1 VGPVATYGHDQGC
14 SVIGGGGLRRDA
26 AAGALSRRYVYGD
39 FCAGTLWSLRGTPEG
54 GATDVRPEVA
64 KVPQL
69 THIGEGAD
77 GELVFASANGSLY
90 RAVPAAQPADRSRE

>member
-1 VGPVATYGHDQGC
+1 M
-14 SVIGGGGLRRDA
+14 
-26 AAGALSRRYVYGD
+26 
-39 FCAGTLWSLRGTPEG
+39 
-54 GATDVRPEVA
+54 RPEVA